1 MINIYEVLETNKM
14 IEQENL
20 DVRTITMGINLLDC
34 VDSDVDALCR
44 KIYDKIT
51 RLAKDLVKTGE
62 DISKEYGIPI
72 VNKRVSITPVS
83 LVGGSACR
91 TPEDYVKVAHALDR
105 AAKEVGI
112 NFLGGYSA
120 VVSKGMTHSD
130 ELLIRSIPQALAETE
145 RICSSVNVGSTKTGI
160 NMDAVRLMGEIL
172 YVLCGGSVHT
182 HQAELAQG
190 YLTTASGCRVGVGG
204 RFVLRGPEDV
214 VLQRLSSLNFRIARP
229 ICTELPAE
237 LCTLLQGHF
246 IGALL
251 VGEPDSGKT
260 TLLRQIARELA
271 AQKRAVAVIDER
283 GELFPPEQQNGD
295 ALDCISGLPKGR
307 AVQMALRTLA
317 PQVILLDELG
327 DLTEVTALEQGFFSG
342 VEFVASVHAA
352 TLEDALQRPQV
363 RVLQQQGALRFLVL
377 LEGRCAPGRIREIRQ
392 LPLL

>member
-1 MINIYEVLETNKM
+1 M
-14 IEQENL
+14 
-20 DVRTITMGINLLDC
+20 
-34 VDSDVDALCR
+34 
-44 KIYDKIT
+44 
-51 RLAKDLVKTGE
+51 
-62 DISKEYGIPI
+62 
-72 VNKRVSITPVS
+72 
-83 LVGGSACR
+83 
-91 TPEDYVKVAHALDR
+91 
-105 AAKEVGI
+105 
-112 NFLGGYSA
+112 
-120 VVSKGMTHSD
+120 
-130 ELLIRSIPQALAETE
+130 
-145 RICSSVNVGSTKTGI
+145 
-160 NMDAVRLMGEIL
+160 
-172 YVLCGGSVHT
+172 
-182 HQAELAQG
+182 
-190 YLTTASGCRVGVGG
+190 
-204 RFVLRGPEDV
+204 
-214 VLQRLSSLNFRIARP
+214 LQRLLSLNFRIARP

-283 GELFPPEQQNGD
+283 GELFPPERQNGD

-363 RVLQQQGALRFLVL
+363 RVLQQQGALRFLFL

-392 LPLL
+392 IPLL

>member
-1 MINIYEVLETNKM
+1 MDEYYRAIRLLPAWLAQPLARLPQNTAEKVHELRLRTGCGICLSIAGQQTT
-14 IEQENL
+14 L
-20 DVRTITMGINLLDC
+20 DELPECPQTLRGRTL
-34 VDSDVDALCR
+34 DAL
-44 KIYDKIT
+44 
-51 RLAKDLVKTGE
+51 
-62 DISKEYGIPI
+62 
-72 VNKRVSITPVS
+72 
-83 LVGGSACR
+83 
-91 TPEDYVKVAHALDR
+91 
-105 AAKEVGI
+105 
-112 NFLGGYSA
+112 
-120 VVSKGMTHSD
+120 
-130 ELLIRSIPQALAETE
+130 Q
-145 RICSSVNVGSTKTGI
+145 
-160 NMDAVRLMGEIL
+160 MDEIL

-214 VLQRLSSLNFRIARP
+214 VLQRLLSLNFRIARP

-260 TLLRQIARELA
+260 TLLRQIAREL
-271 AQKRAVAVIDER
+271 
-283 GELFPPEQQNGD
+283 FPPERQNGD